1 MKQAIGRGRIWLD
14 VAWNGHKYCPC
25 TKFEWIDEGEGVTTK
40 FEFNSVKHEIDV
52 DHSFFQ
58 GKCIRYPSD
67 LDPNKR
73 STKLIMHE
81 GYFDF
86 VCVSAR
92 RRNIRRNS
100 LLQYHTLDINEMDDD
115 ELKKVP
121 KYVRRMS
128 AYTEKIDQ
136 LYEQDAPI
144 TKETLFGDAI
154 STVAAINET
163 DPITSDASLPE
174 NLSQ

>member
-1 MKQAIGRGRIWLD
+1 
-14 VAWNGHKYCPC
+14 
-25 TKFEWIDEGEGVTTK
+25 
-40 FEFNSVKHEIDV
+40 
-52 DHSFFQ
+52 
-58 GKCIRYPSD
+58 
-67 LDPNKR
+67 
-73 STKLIMHE
+73 MHE

-92 RRNIRRNS
+92 RRSIRRNS

-136 LYEQDAPI
+136 LYEQETPI

-154 STVAAINET
+154 STVAAINEH
-163 DPITSDASLPE
+163 DPITSDASLPDQ
-174 NLSQ
+174 LSQ